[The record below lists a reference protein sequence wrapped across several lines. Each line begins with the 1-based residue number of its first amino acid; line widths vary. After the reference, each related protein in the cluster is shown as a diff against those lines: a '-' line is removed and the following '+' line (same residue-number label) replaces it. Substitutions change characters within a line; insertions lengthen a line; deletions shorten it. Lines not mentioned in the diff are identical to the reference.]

1 MIPCCGS
8 SFCDDCV
15 RTALVESEDN
25 ECPDC
30 NEKGSSPESLI
41 PNRFLRN
48 SVNAFRNETGY
59 NKPRPQRAPPKIKEQ
74 PKVELKEELTEGVE
88 EELVEPEKLI
98 EEEANTEE
106 KETELTEPLD
116 ESNQEEKLT
125 RIETTPP
132 PGEDKD
138 NESDYEDNITVTVP
152 PAHSTT
158 HGAFRERNYIP
169 RHRLPKPPGL
179 DTPPKHHSHV
189 SSFIYFFFFQFL
201 IFCFA

>member
-74 PKVELKEELTEGVE
+74 PKVELKDELIAEELV

-98 EEEANTEE
+98 EEEVITEE
-106 KETELTEPLD
+106 KETAETLD
-116 ESNQEEKLT
+116 ENVEEEKLT
-125 RIETTPP
+125 RDETTPPP

-138 NESDYEDNITVTVP
+138 NESDYEDNITVTCP
-152 PAHSTT
+152 PAHSTS

-189 SSFIYFFFFQFL
+189 SVL
-201 IFCFA
+201 